1 MKVLIADD
9 EPVSRRFLE
18 SSLRRW
24 GYDVVVAS
32 DGLEA
37 MRHLEQP
44 DAPNL
49 LVLDWLMPGL
59 DGAEVCREIRRRK
72 TERYTYV
79 LLLTSKQAKGDV
91 VQGLESGADDYVS
104 KPFDPQ
110 ELKVRLRTGERIL
123 DLLAQLVAA
132 REAIRDMALHDSL
145 TGLWNRAGILDILE
159 NEVARGSRQGTPVGV
174 VLADLDRF
182 KSVNDVYGHL
192 IGDEALRTAARVF
205 GATVRP
211 YDSVGRFGGEE
222 FLMILPGCD
231 AVNSVS
237 HAERLRA
244 ALPQVSVKTSSGEL
258 RMTASFGVTVAEHD
272 TSVDAKSLL
281 EAADTALYCA
291 KRNGRNRVELAAKE
305 ELALAST

>member
-9 EPVSRRFLE
+9 EAVSLRFLE

-24 GYDVVVAS
+24 GYDVVAVS

-44 DAPNL
+44 GAPNL
-49 LVLDWLMPGL
+49 VVLDWLMPGL
-59 DGAEVCREIRRRK
+59 DGAEVCREIRRRN
-72 TERYTYV
+72 TDHYTYV
-79 LLLTSKQAKGDV
+79 LLLTTKCAKGDII
-91 VQGLESGADDYVS
+91 QGLESGADDYVS

-123 DLLAQLVAA
+123 DLLDQLVAA
-132 REAIRDMALHDSL
+132 REAIRDMAMHDSL
-145 TGLWNRAGILDILE
+145 TGLWNRAGILNILE
-159 NEVARGSRQGTPVGV
+159 NELVRASRQGTPVGV

-192 IGDEALRTAARVF
+192 AGDEALRTAARAF
-205 GATVRP
+205 QETVRP
-211 YDSVGRFGGEE
+211 YDSVGRYGGEE
-222 FLMILPGCD
+222 ILMVLPGCD
-231 AVNSVS
+231 AVNAVS

-244 ALPQVSVKTSSGEL
+244 ALARVVVQTSSGEL
-258 RMTASFGVTVAEHD
+258 RMTASFGVTVAEHGA
-272 TSVDAKSLL
+272 SDARSLL

-291 KRNGRNRVELAAKE
+291 KRNGRDRVELAGTE
-305 ELALAST
+305 EPALATV